1 VIVIK
6 AALVFGTRPE
16 VIKLAPVYDALRRR
30 PGVFSID
37 VISTG
42 QHRDLS
48 AQMLAVFDLHP
59 DVDLDLMQAG
69 QSLADLTARILTG
82 LTAVFDERRPDVILV
97 QGDTTTVFAAT
108 LAAFYLR
115 IAVAHVEA
123 GLRTRDKFQPFPEEI
138 NRRLT
143 DAAADLH
150 FAATALSRDNLL
162 AEGTNPD
169 RIFVTG
175 NTVADALA
183 MILKRRSSL
192 EGTDLAF
199 VDHWLGRV
207 LLVTAHRRENLG
219 TPMVSVCQALR
230 RLHDAYEDLL
240 VVFPMHPNPAV
251 REIVNSTLGG
261 LPRAHLME
269 PPDYEL
275 FVPLLRR
282 ADLVITD
289 SGGIQEEGP
298 SLGVPVL
305 VTRNTTERPEGVDAG
320 SAKLVGTDEGT
331 IVTEAS
337 RLLSDPR
344 SYHAMATVRNPY
356 GDGRASERIADA
368 LEYHFGVRSDP
379 PTPFTVPSDSGES

>member
-1 VIVIK
+1 MIK

-16 VIKLAPVYDALRRR
+16 VIKLAPVHAALLLR
-30 PGVFSID
+30 PQHFTVD

-48 AQMLAVFDLHP
+48 AQMLAVFGIVP
-59 DVDLDLMQAG
+59 DVDLDLMQSG
-69 QSLADLTARILTG
+69 QSLADLTARIITG
-82 LTAVFDERRPDVILV
+82 LTSVFEERRPDVILV
-97 QGDTTTVFAAT
+97 QGDTTTVFGAS

-115 IAVAHVEA
+115 IAVGHVEA
-123 GLRTRDKFQPFPEEI
+123 GLRTRDKYQPFPEEI

-143 DAAADLH
+143 DAMADLH
-150 FAATALSRDNLL
+150 FAATDLSRDNLL
-162 AEGTNPD
+162 AEGTPSE

-175 NTVADALA
+175 NTVADALQ
-183 MILKRRSSL
+183 MVLGRRPSL
-192 EGTDLAF
+192 DGTELEWA
-199 VDHWLGRV
+199 DHWLGRV

-219 TPMVSVCQALR
+219 TPMVSICQALR
-230 RLHDAYEDLL
+230 RLHDAYDDLL
-240 VVFPMHPNPAV
+240 VVFPVHPNPAV
-251 REIVNSTLGG
+251 REVVNSTLGG
-261 LPRAHLME
+261 APRVRIIE

-282 ADLVITD
+282 ADIVITD

-320 SAKLVGTDEGT
+320 SAKLVGTDEET
-331 IVTEAS
+331 IVAEAS

-356 GDGRASERIADA
+356 GDGRAAERLTDA
-368 LEYHFGVRSDP
+368 LEYHFGLRAEP
-379 PTPFTVPSDSGES
+379 PAPFSPQAQDQ

>member
-1 VIVIK
+1 MVK

-30 PGVFSID
+30 PGSFVVE

-48 AQMLAVFDLHP
+48 AQMLSVFDIHP
-59 DVDLDLMQAG
+59 DVDLDLMQTG
-69 QSLADLTARILTG
+69 QTLADLTARILTG
-82 LTAVFDERRPDVILV
+82 LTSVFDERRPDVILV
-97 QGDTTTVFAAT
+97 QGDTTTVFAAS

-115 IAVAHVEA
+115 ISVGHVEA

-143 DAAADLH
+143 GSLADLH
-150 FAATALSRDNLL
+150 FAATDLSRRNLL
-162 AEGTNPD
+162 AEGVDPA

-175 NTVADALA
+175 NTVADALR
-183 MILKRRSSL
+183 LVLDRRSSL
-192 EGTDLAF
+192 EDTEFAF
-199 VDHWLGRV
+199 AEHWLGRM

-219 TPMVSVCQALR
+219 TPMVSICQALR
-230 RLHDAYEDLL
+230 RLHDAFEDLL
-240 VVFPMHPNPAV
+240 IVFPMHPNPAV
-251 REIVNSTLGG
+251 REIVTSTLGG
-261 LPRAHLME
+261 LTRVHLTE

-282 ADLVITD
+282 ADVVLTD

-298 SLGVPVL
+298 SLGIPVL

-320 SAKLVGTDEGT
+320 AARLVGTDEET
-331 IVTEAS
+331 IVAEVS

-344 SYHAMATVRNPY
+344 SYHAMATVRSPY
-356 GDGRASERIADA
+356 GDGHAADRIADA
-368 LEYHFGVRSDP
+368 LEYHFGIRPDP
-379 PTPFTVPSDSGES
+379 PADLA